1 MNLGSKH
8 ISVLASASLLFACLH
23 ASILAAPASE
33 TEGRSAS
40 AGFGRI
46 TLIEGSAT
54 VSQSAGGPFRNL
66 AMNAL
71 IRPGQILRTEANAR
85 LEILFLDKSAVRLG
99 PESVY
104 EVETTEFSGEVRQ
117 RFSARLAK
125 GRMWAKVAPASTGQ
139 FQVRTPSAVI
149 SVRGTTYD
157 LKAAADESTEV
168 SVYDGRVGV
177 APPPIEEGADHEE
190 ISWPE
195 EVTEEQWEEIIL
207 ARLQRIQIGA
217 DGKPGEPTAF
227 APDEEQD
234 AWALWN
240 QARDEA
246 GDTEVPAL
254 P

>member
-1 MNLGSKH
+1 MKYGPKQ
-8 ISVLASASLLFACLH
+8 IRVLATVLLLFTCLQS
-23 ASILAAPASE
+23 SIMAAAATDSQD
-33 TEGRSAS
+33 RSAS
-40 AGFGRI
+40 SGFGRI
-46 TLIEGSAT
+46 TLLEGSAL
-54 VSQSAGGPFRNL
+54 VGQSEDGPFRSL
-66 AMNAL
+66 AQGAL
-71 IRPGQILRTEANAR
+71 IRPGQILRTEASAR
-85 LEILFLDKSAVRLG
+85 LEIRFLDKSVVRLG

-104 EVETTEFSGEVRQ
+104 QVETTEFAGEVRQ
-117 RFSARLAK
+117 RFSAKLTK

-190 ISWPE
+190 FSWPE

-207 ARLQRIQIGA
+207 ARLQRIRIGA

-227 APDEEQD
+227 APDQEQD

-240 QARDEA
+240 QARDQA
-246 GDTEVPAL
+246 GDTEGP
-254 P
+254 PG